1 MFKVTQL
8 VGDRAGLEPSASI
21 LLLLLFL
28 FVTACGLN
36 LKLYFIGYYFS
47 VVFGEFTIY
56 KVLFNIIIFMCLLSK
71 VLYMTK

>member
-36 LKLYFIGYYFS
+36 LKLYFIVVRICNMRSTFLKVYNTVS
-47 VVFGEFTIY
+47 V
-56 KVLFNIIIFMCLLSK
+56 M
-71 VLYMTK
+71 LYSRSLKLIHCN